1 MLNHDKK
8 DFCKVCLLAI
18 DTKETL
24 DGLKMDVD
32 MLVRKVNEMEEVI
45 GHSKIVDGL
54 QGEIGLV
61 ARRVK
66 GVEED
71 GLNFSGFGAS
81 DGDKEAVT
89 KLDKLNKCRE
99 AERSRR
105 GPNKEEID
113 LEKLSKDAEKWI
125 SEGIAEIRGNAGGD
139 DKETTGT
146 VKIGVA
152 TQNRFLVLDKENR
165 RGEEE
170 KKYEILGN
178 SEVRDMRERT
188 KKGVKRG
195 IYSTYGAGI
204 INILEHT
211 KNKQL
216 EGKTT
221 VIHGGGDDIEKLGT
235 ELMLKTYK
243 DAIKETRDQGKMC
256 IVSSILPRKGESS
269 YWSSRA
275 IGINNRL
282 HRYCKEME
290 GVMFVDNWDRFYGN
304 RKLYAADGRHLS
316 RLGTDL
322 LSVIIEEKVEINSN
336 LDKRRKRENIT

>member
-1 MLNHDKK
+1 MLKHDDKN
-8 DFCKVCLLAI
+8 FCKVCLLAI
-18 DTKETL
+18 DTKATL
-24 DGLKMDVD
+24 DGMKMDVD
-32 MLVRKVNEMEEVI
+32 MLVRRVNEIEEVI
-45 GHSKIVDGL
+45 GHNKIIDGL
-54 QGEIGLV
+54 QDEIGLV

-71 GLNFSGFGAS
+71 GLNFSGFGTS
-81 DGDKEAVT
+81 DSDREVVT
-89 KLDKLNKCRE
+89 RLDKLNKCRE

-105 GPNKEEID
+105 RPTNEEID
-113 LEKLSKDAEKWI
+113 LEKLGKDAEEWI
-125 SEGIAEIRGNAGGD
+125 SEGIAEIRGSAGGEE
-139 DKETTGT
+139 KETSCKVEIEVT
-146 VKIGVA
+146 
-152 TQNRFLVLDKENR
+152 TQNRFSVLDKDNR
-165 RGEEE
+165 KGEEE

-188 KKGVKRG
+188 KKGGKRG
-195 IYSTYGAGI
+195 IYSTNGAGI
-204 INILEHT
+204 MNILEHT
-211 KNKQL
+211 RNKQL

-275 IGINNRL
+275 IGMNNRL
-282 HRYCKEME
+282 QRYCKEME

-316 RLGTDL
+316 RQGTDL

-336 LDKRRKRENIT
+336 LEKRRKKEKVT